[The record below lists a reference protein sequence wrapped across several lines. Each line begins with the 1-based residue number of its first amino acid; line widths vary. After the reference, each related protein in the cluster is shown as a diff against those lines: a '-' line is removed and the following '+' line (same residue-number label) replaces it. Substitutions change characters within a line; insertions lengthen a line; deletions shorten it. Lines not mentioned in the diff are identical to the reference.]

1 MPFLIMEGDESLDA
15 LGNQYADLGKYAAEK
30 MHKQAEEIRRK
41 LSEGGAS

>member
-30 MHKQAEEIRRK
+30 MHIILAMNTNVALK
-41 LSEGGAS
+41 ST